1 MKKVFNQL
9 RESFILT
16 VGMAVGGGL
25 VFFVVMMIYGAARY
39 WFSI

>member
-25 VFFVVMMIYGAARY
+25 VFLVVMMIYGAFRF
-39 WFSI
+39 WFDI

>member
-25 VFFVVMMIYGAARY
+25 VFLVVMMIYGAVRY
-39 WFSI
+39 WLGV